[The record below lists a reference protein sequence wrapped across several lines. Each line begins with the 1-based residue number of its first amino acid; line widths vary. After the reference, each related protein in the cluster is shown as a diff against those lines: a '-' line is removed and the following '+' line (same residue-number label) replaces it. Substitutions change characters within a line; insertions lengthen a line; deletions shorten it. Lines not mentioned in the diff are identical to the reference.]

1 MNICLIFP
9 KKCVIMVVTKEKGV
23 FSMIR
28 EEKLI
33 KVMDYIRKFSEENGY
48 TPSVREIGK
57 ECGIKSTATVHSYI
71 DRLQSKGYLTKTDNK
86 KRSVTIGKGSGVSIP
101 LIGTVTA
108 GQPIFAYENYE
119 DYYTFPT
126 GEFKG
131 DDLFMLRVQGTS
143 MIDAGIM
150 DGDKIIVRRCPTAE
164 NGEIVVAMVDDSATV
179 KRFYRRNG
187 KIILHPENEAL
198 SDLIF
203 ENGEVSILG
212 KVIGLMRNYRS

>member
-1 MNICLIFP
+1 
-9 KKCVIMVVTKEKGV
+9 MVN
-23 FSMIR
+23 

-71 DRLQSKGYLTKTDNK
+71 EKLQMKGYLNKTENK
-86 KRSVTIGKGSGVSIP
+86 KRAVTIGKGTGVTIP

-119 DYYTFPT
+119 DYNTFPVN
-126 GEFKG
+126 EFKG

-143 MIDAGIM
+143 MINAGIM
-150 DGDKIIVRRCPTAE
+150 DGDKIIVRRQQTAQD
-164 NGEIVVAMVDDSATV
+164 NEIVVALVNDEESATV
-179 KRFYRRNG
+179 KRLHRKNG
-187 KIILHPENEAL
+187 KIILHPENDAL
-198 SDLIF
+198 SDMIF
-203 ENGEVSILG
+203 EDNEVSILG
-212 KVIGLMRNYRS
+212 KVVGLMRNYRS

>member
-1 MNICLIFP
+1 
-9 KKCVIMVVTKEKGV
+9 MVSED
-23 FSMIR
+23 
-28 EEKLI
+28 KLI
-33 KVMDYIRKFSEENGY
+33 MVMDYIRKFSEENGY

-57 ECGIKSTATVHSYI
+57 ECGIKSTATVYSYLQKLQ
-71 DRLQSKGYLTKTDNK
+71 DRGYLNKATNK
-86 KRSVTIGKGSGVSIP
+86 KRSVTLAKSSGVSIP

-119 DYYTFPT
+119 DYYTFPS

-150 DGDKIIVRRCPTAE
+150 DGDKIVVRRQQTAE
-164 NGEIVVAMVDDSATV
+164 NGEIVVALVDDSATV

-187 KIILHPENEAL
+187 QIVLHPENEAL
-198 SDLIF
+198 ADMIF
-203 ENGEVSILG
+203 EDGEVAILG
-212 KVIGLMRNYRS
+212 KVVGLMRNYRS